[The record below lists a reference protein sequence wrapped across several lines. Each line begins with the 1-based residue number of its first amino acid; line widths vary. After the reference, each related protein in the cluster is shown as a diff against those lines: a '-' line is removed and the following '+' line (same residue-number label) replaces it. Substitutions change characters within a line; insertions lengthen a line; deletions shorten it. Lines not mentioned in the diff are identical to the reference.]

1 MLLLFFQ
8 LKSYRHPTLR
18 EQSVACA
25 VYSDWPYL
33 NAKIVEKEEI
43 AKGKLKNLLKKEKQ
57 HLVSG
62 CWSLYAITLFIF
74 VVIFWLYKSYP
85 APWFLP
91 WLFGLQFCQS
101 RRDVFELHAGT
112 LVNVILV
119 MQNILYIEL

>member
-1 MLLLFFQ
+1 MLYYFSTKIIPPPCAQ
-8 LKSYRHPTLR
+8 RPR
-18 EQSVACA
+18 A
-25 VYSDWPYL
+25 VYSHRPYL

-91 WLFGLQFCQS
+91 LQKRF
-101 RRDVFELHAGT
+101 VL
-112 LVNVILV
+112 
-119 MQNILYIEL
+119 LY